1 MFKKP
6 INIIKNHQQDRT
18 SIFVFELTLECR
30 TIHWFQL
37 LMKKTY
43 NKNRT
48 FILKKHNFQKFN
60 FNIWLTRKK
69 LWEDIYKYMEKLEVS
84 YTVSERSLIRQTNR
98 WWYTQPRFHRTFQLI
113 QQNFEIKNQQ
123 QKKQGGQLLWYHG
136 NPIFLISR
144 NDIILSNIS
153 LKNQSRSRGPKWLIY
168 APNEDFSKINQH
180 YVFDGSLGTYHTA

>member
-1 MFKKP
+1 
-6 INIIKNHQQDRT
+6 
-18 SIFVFELTLECR
+18 
-30 TIHWFQL
+30 
-37 LMKKTY
+37 
-43 NKNRT
+43 
-48 FILKKHNFQKFN
+48 
-60 FNIWLTRKK
+60 
-69 LWEDIYKYMEKLEVS
+69 MEKLEVS

-153 LKNQSRSRGPKWLIY
+153 LKNQSRSRGPKWLICPKLGFFPRLTSSMFLMDLLVPIIL
-168 APNEDFSKINQH
+168 PN
-180 YVFDGSLGTYHTA
+180 